1 MRLSKLENLSWSFQ
15 VNRISVQ
22 CLAKLRVLVKNP
34 INRVAV
40 AKEDQNRVCIQV
52 HHTSWCKRPKVKGNV
67 APREML
73 GTADENGALGRTG
86 RLLERRISANL
97 FAVSSYDWKYVIK
110 MLVSFSFKR
119 VPCPCHHCYPDIVL
133 LIHVVFCASP
143 PRYSLRSTRFCYRST
158 ETENEVEQTAQREM
172 ANTTSF
178 PPARWAESHSSKPN
192 DR

>member
-1 MRLSKLENLSWSFQ
+1 MPLSKLENLSRSFQ

-22 CLAKLRVLVKNP
+22 CLVKLRVLVKNP

-40 AKEDQNRVCIQV
+40 AKEDQNRVYIQA

-73 GTADENGALGRTG
+73 ATADENGALGRTG

-97 FAVSSYDWKYVIK
+97 FAVSSCDWKYVIK

-119 VPCPCHHCYPDIVL
+119 IPCPCHQISCSSSTSSSAHPRLGVPYVQRGSVIV
-133 LIHVVFCASP
+133 
-143 PRYSLRSTRFCYRST
+143 
-158 ETENEVEQTAQREM
+158 QQKWKM
-172 ANTTSF
+172 
-178 PPARWAESHSSKPN
+178 K
-192 DR
+192 